1 MDWCAKVFQDSS
13 HDVAV
18 VGMGCRLPGN
28 NNTPEELWRSILQ
41 KVDASSEIPRMRWEP
56 YQQNA
61 QNARSIGKVP
71 RRGYFVKNLENFDAG
86 FFNISPKEAEQMD
99 PQQRLVLEVTWEA
112 LENAGIPLS
121 SLSGSDAAV
130 FMGVNSDDYGK
141 LLLEDLPHVE
151 PWMGIGTAYCGVA
164 NRISYHLNLMGPSTA
179 VDAAC
184 ASSLVAIHLG
194 RQAILSGE
202 SKVAIVGGVNAIFGP
217 GLTSVLDK
225 AGALSSDGRCHS
237 FDDAASGY
245 GRGEGAAVVILKN
258 MAEAVKDGDHILAT
272 LKGTA
277 VAQDG
282 RTNGIM
288 APNQKAQELVAR
300 KALDVARVDAS
311 TIDYVE
317 AHATST
323 PVGDPTEVSAIS
335 AVYGKGRSPDKPCYI
350 GSVKP
355 NVGHL
360 EAGAGA
366 VGFIKA
372 VMSVQ
377 KGILPPQ
384 ANLKTLNTRV
394 NWSEGVQVVQDIEDW
409 PSSGYPRRAG
419 VCSYGYGGTVSHAI
433 IEKYIQTGPAIY
445 SKEQWPKGTQVLLL
459 SSPQRRSLETQAATQ
474 AEWMSTVGKQ
484 NDLRCVA
491 ATLGTRRSHHKYRAA
506 FVVESHDD
514 AAEKLNAFACQTPT
528 KWTTSGGK
536 PEGDDRPVVWVFSGH
551 GAQWTDMAKDLL
563 QYRVFRDVIESV
575 DILVQKEMG
584 FSAIQ
589 AMEMGVLNGS
599 DQVQVLTYLMQ
610 IGLSEVLRS
619 LGVSCGAVI
628 GHSVGEIAASVAAG
642 CITPAEGTL
651 IVTRRAKLY
660 RRFMGAGGMALVCA
674 PLEQITIE
682 ISTQN
687 VNNLVV
693 AINSSPSS
701 CVVSGPKEEIEAF
714 ALNLNNKGIKT
725 IHVDTDIA
733 FHHPMLGELM
743 EPLAEALVGY
753 VSPSQSKVAIYS
765 TSASDPRSTMDRGIR
780 YWLDNMVNPVQLTS
794 AISAAAEDGMR
805 LFLEVSSHRIVS
817 HSIEETLLDI
827 GVGDFTVTNT
837 MLRDTPAER
846 TILYS
851 MAQLHCQG
859 AKIDWN
865 QHMQGAWAPNV
876 PTTTWNHRPICKQVN
891 ARSEHTTRMHDVDKH
906 NLLGH
911 RTIIAGDNTVIYETR
926 IDEQTKPFPGNH
938 PVHGCEIIPAAV
950 LMNTFLQG
958 TGAQVLYD
966 FSLRVPVATSE
977 PREVQFVV
985 QSNQSRLCSRLVEGS
1000 RTEGDSGW
1008 LTHTTSYWAVE
1019 QDEQPTTQN
1028 IDIEAV
1034 KSRINNKLEDSFS
1047 IDYLASVGVSA
1058 MGFPWVVTE
1067 HHGDLDEMVARVDVS
1082 PNNDSGE
1089 IPWDKG
1095 SWAPILD
1102 SATSVAS
1109 TLFFD
1114 NPCLRM
1120 PAHVKEVKIL
1130 VEQPPPKIAWLYVK
1144 KATGSDYAAHVS
1156 ICNEGGTVLL
1166 HVNSMRFSEIGGA
1179 PEDTGSLEGLVHQ
1192 LAWPPATYSESP
1204 LAISHIILISR
1215 DEGLANEYAASIDRE
1230 TQTVSIL
1237 TIPEE
1242 LAKIAE
1248 SEDILHQKDTIV
1260 TYIPGCVSNP
1270 DDISSAS
1277 REYAFDL
1284 VNIMKYISS
1293 SSLSVRVFV
1302 LTQRVIK
1309 ADTATSLAQAPLHGL
1324 SRIISSEVPDNWGA
1338 LIDLEIPVLPLAIMK
1353 YVRNADI
1360 VRISDGIP
1368 RVARLRPLPRTKAL
1382 PPSGQDSLLPC
1393 PSGTY
1398 LITGGLGDLGLATA
1412 DFLVQKGAR
1421 RIILVSRRALPRR
1434 KNWAA
1439 LVHSASPLAP
1449 IIKKI
1454 LSMESRGATIQ
1465 AIAID
1470 ISSHDAASQ
1479 LSSRIDDLCFPPI
1492 RGVVHAAGVLHN
1504 EHVLSVTPDSFERV
1518 LAPKIAGSLTL
1529 NMLFPPKTVD
1539 FMVLFS
1545 SCGQFFGFPGQASY
1559 ASGNAFLDAL
1569 ATYRRS
1575 QGDNTIAMQWTSWR
1589 EIGMAAGSEFVRA
1602 ELATKGITDISQ
1614 EEAFQ
1619 AWMHVSKYDVDHA
1632 VVLRSRALEKHEPLP
1647 SPLLV
1652 DIAIHKVSSILTP
1665 PPTPPLSASSD
1676 LLPLPRNPAD
1686 RFDSL
1691 SRQVRECVA
1700 NVLQMETDEVAS
1712 QEPLSNMGMDSVMT
1726 VHLRGRLQKSLGVLV
1741 PPNLTWSHPSID
1753 HIVKWLMEKTNDK
1766 E

>member
-1 MDWCAKVFQDSS
+1 MEDNDTSRG
-13 HDVAV
+13 VAV
-18 VGMGCRLPGN
+18 VGMGCRLPGR
-28 NNTPEELWRSILQ
+28 NNTPEELWRSILE
-41 KVDASSEIPRMRWEP
+41 KIDASSEIPSMRWEP
-56 YQQNA
+56 YRRNTRNA
-61 QNARSIGKVP
+61 KSIEKIP
-71 RRGYFVKNLENFDAG
+71 HRGYFLEDLENFDAS
-86 FFNISPKEAEQMD
+86 FFGISPKEAEQMD
-99 PQQRLVLEVTWEA
+99 PQQRLALEVAWEA
-112 LENAGIPLS
+112 LENAGIPSS

-164 NRISYHLNLMGPSTA
+164 NRISYHLNLLGPSTA

-217 GLTSVLDK
+217 ALTSALNK
-225 AGALSSDGRCHS
+225 AGALSSDGRCRS
-237 FDDAASGY
+237 FDNAAHGY

-258 MAEAVKDGDHILAT
+258 MAEAVKDGDHILAI

-311 TIDYVE
+311 TINYVE

-323 PVGDPTEVSAIS
+323 PVGDPTEVFAIS
-335 AVYGKGRSPDKPCYI
+335 TIYGKGRSPEKPCYI

-384 ANLKTLNTRV
+384 TNLKTLSSRV
-394 NWSEGVQVVQDIEDW
+394 NWSEGIRVVQDVEDW
-409 PSSGYPRRAG
+409 PRSGTPRRAS
-419 VCSYGYGGTVSHAI
+419 VCSYGYGGTVSHGI
-433 IEKYIQTGPAIY
+433 IEQYIQRNPPPID
-445 SKEQWPKGTQVLLL
+445 SRESWPKETQVLLL
-459 SSPQRRSLETQAATQ
+459 SAPQRMSLEAQAATQ
-474 AEWMSTVGKQ
+474 AEWISTVGKE

-514 AAEKLNAFACQTPT
+514 AAGKLDAFVRQTPT
-528 KWTTSGGK
+528 KWTTSGGV
-536 PEGDDRPVVWVFSGH
+536 PEGIDRPVVWVFSGH
-551 GAQWTDMAKDLL
+551 GAQWTDMAKDLV
-563 QYRVFRDVIESV
+563 QYPAFRNIIESV
-575 DILVQKEMG
+575 EALVQEEMG
-584 FSAIQ
+584 FSAIN
-589 AMEMGVLNGS
+589 AMEMGVLGGS

-610 IGLSEVLRS
+610 IGLNEVLRS
-619 LGVSCGAVI
+619 LGVSCNAVI

-642 CITPAEGTL
+642 CISPIEGTL

-660 RRFMGAGGMALVCA
+660 RRFMGAGAMVLVRA
-674 PLEQITIE
+674 PFEQVAIE
-682 ISTQN
+682 INS
-687 VNNLVV
+687 NNLVV
-693 AINSSPSS
+693 AIDSSPSS
-701 CVVSGPKEEIEAF
+701 CVVSGPSEEIEAF
-714 ALNLNNKGIKT
+714 ALNLNQKGVKT
-725 IHVDTDIA
+725 FRVDTNIA
-733 FHHPMLGELM
+733 FHHPMLYELM
-743 EPLAEALVGY
+743 DPLAEALDGC
-753 VSPSQSKVAIYS
+753 VSSAQPKVAIYS
-765 TSASDPRSTMDRGIR
+765 TSESNPRSNVDRDIH
-780 YWLDNMVNPVQLTS
+780 YWLNNMVNPVKLTS
-794 AISAAAEDGMR
+794 AIAAAAEDGMR

-827 GVGDFTVTNT
+827 GVGDFTVTST
-837 MLRDTPAER
+837 MLRETPAEK

-859 AKIDWN
+859 AKIGWN
-865 QHMQGAWAPNV
+865 HMQGSWAPNV
-876 PTTTWNHRPICKQVN
+876 PTTTWNHRPICKQVETP
-891 ARSEHTTRMHDVDKH
+891 SEQPTRVHDVEKH

-911 RTIIAGDNTVIYETR
+911 RTSVAGDSMIIYETR
-926 IDEQTKPFPGNH
+926 IDKQTKPFPGSH

-950 LMNTFLQG
+950 LVNTFLQG
-958 TGAQVLYD
+958 TRARMLSN
-966 FSLRVPVATSE
+966 FCLRVPVAISE

-985 QSNQSRLCSRLVEGS
+985 QSNQSRLCSRLLKGNG
-1000 RTEGDSGW
+1000 TEGDSGW

-1019 QDEQPTTQN
+1019 QDEQLATRKV
-1028 IDIEAV
+1028 DIEAV
-1034 KSRINNKLEDSFS
+1034 KSRINNKLENNFS

-1082 PNNDSGE
+1082 PHDSSGE
-1089 IPWDKG
+1089 VPWDKS

-1114 NPCLRM
+1114 NPQLRM

-1130 VEQPPPKIAWLYVK
+1130 VERPPPKTAWLYVK
-1144 KATGSDYAAHVS
+1144 KSLDSDYAAHIS
-1156 ICNEGGTVLL
+1156 ICNDDGTIFLQ
-1166 HVNSMRFSEIGGA
+1166 VNSMRFSEIDGA
-1179 PEDTGSLEGLVHQ
+1179 PEDRGSLEGLVHQ

-1204 LAISHIILISR
+1204 LTISSVILISR
-1215 DEGLANEYAASIDRE
+1215 DEVLANEYATSINRE
-1230 TQTVSIL
+1230 TQTVVVL
-1237 TIPEE
+1237 TIPE
-1242 LAKIAE
+1242 LAKLVDSGAVL
-1248 SEDILHQKDTIV
+1248 SQKDTIV
-1260 TYIPGCVSNP
+1260 TYIPGRVSSP
-1270 DDISSAS
+1270 DGIPSAS
-1277 REYAFDL
+1277 QEYASDL
-1284 VNIMKYISS
+1284 VGIMKVISS
-1293 SSLSVRVFV
+1293 STLSIRVFV
-1302 LTQRVIK
+1302 LTQGVVK
-1309 ADTATSLAQAPLHGL
+1309 AETATSLAQAPLHGL
-1324 SRIISSEVPDNWGA
+1324 SRIISSEIPDNWGA
-1338 LIDLEIPVLPLAIMK
+1338 LIDLETPVFPLATMK
-1353 YVRNADI
+1353 YVQNSDI
-1360 VRISDGIP
+1360 IRISDGIP
-1368 RVARLRPLPRTKAL
+1368 RVARLRPLPCTKAL
-1382 PPSGQDSLLPC
+1382 PPAKQNSLLPR

-1412 DFLVQKGAR
+1412 DFLIQKGAR
-1421 RIILVSRRALPRR
+1421 RIILVSRRALPHR
-1434 KNWAA
+1434 KGWAA
-1439 LVHSASPLAP
+1439 LIHSDSPLAP
-1449 IIKKI
+1449 VFKRI

-1465 AIAID
+1465 AIAVD
-1470 ISSHDAASQ
+1470 ISSPNAASQ
-1479 LSSRIDDLCFPPI
+1479 LSSRIDDLSLPPI

-1504 EHVLSVTPDSFERV
+1504 EHVLSATPSSFEHV
-1518 LAPKIAGSLTL
+1518 MAPKVAGSLTL

-1569 ATYRRS
+1569 ATHRRS

-1589 EIGMAAGSEFVRA
+1589 EIGMAAGSEFVKA

-1614 EEAFQ
+1614 DEAFQ
-1619 AWMHVSKYDVDHA
+1619 AWMHISRYDVDHA

-1647 SPLLV
+1647 NPLLA
-1652 DIAIHKVSSILTP
+1652 DIAIHKVAPILTPPPSPTFGASGNLLTP
-1665 PPTPPLSASSD
+1665 PPTPTKS
-1676 LLPLPRNPAD
+1676 
-1686 RFDSL
+1686 FDSL
-1691 SRQVRECVA
+1691 RKQVRECVA

-1726 VHLRGRLQKSLGVLV
+1726 VHLRGQLQKSLGVLV
-1741 PPNLTWSHPSID
+1741 PASLTWSHPTID
-1753 HIVKWLMEKTNDK
+1753 HIAKWLMEKSDGAK
-1766 E
+1766 Q

>member
-1 MDWCAKVFQDSS
+1 METSDFS

-28 NNTPEELWRSILQ
+28 NNTPEELWRSILE
-41 KVDASSEIPRMRWEP
+41 KVDASSEIPSMRWEP
-56 YQQNA
+56 YQRNA
-61 QNARSIGKVP
+61 QNARSIGTLP
-71 RRGYFVKNLENFDAG
+71 RRGYFVKNLENFDAS
-86 FFNISPKEAEQMD
+86 FFSISPKEAEQMD
-99 PQQRLVLEVTWEA
+99 PQQRLALEVTWEA

-164 NRISYHLNLMGPSTA
+164 NRISYHLNLMGPSSA

-245 GRGEGAAVVILKN
+245 GRGEGVAVIILKN
-258 MAEAVKDGDHILAT
+258 MAEAVKDGDHILAA

-384 ANLKTLNTRV
+384 ANLKTLSTRV
-394 NWSEGVQVVQDIEDW
+394 DWSEGLRVVQEIKDW
-409 PSSGYPRRAG
+409 PSSGNPRRAG
-419 VCSYGYGGTVSHAI
+419 VCSYGYGGTVSHGI
-433 IEKYIQTGPAIY
+433 IEQYIQTDPSIG
-445 SKEQWPKGTQVLLL
+445 SKEQWPKVTQVLLL
-459 SSPQRRSLETQAATQ
+459 SAPQRRSLETQAATQ

-506 FVVESHDD
+506 FVVGSHDD
-514 AAEKLNAFACQTPT
+514 AAGKLDAFACQTPT
-528 KWTTSGGK
+528 EWTTSGGI

-551 GAQWTDMAKDLL
+551 GAQWTDMAKNLL
-563 QYRVFRDVIESV
+563 KYPVFRGVIESV
-575 DILVQKEMG
+575 EALVQEEMG

-589 AMEMGVLNGS
+589 AMEVGVLNGS

-610 IGLSEVLRS
+610 IGLSEVLHS
-619 LGVSCGAVI
+619 LGVSCSAVI

-642 CITPAEGTL
+642 CITPIEGTL

-660 RRFMGAGGMALVCA
+660 RRFMGAGAMVLVRA
-674 PLEQITIE
+674 PFEQVTIE

-687 VNNLVV
+687 ANNLVA

-714 ALNLNNKGIKT
+714 VLNLNNKDVKT
-725 IHVDTDIA
+725 FHVDTDIA
-733 FHHPMLGELM
+733 FHHPVLCELM
-743 EPLAEALVGY
+743 DPLAEALDGCI
-753 VSPSQSKVAIYS
+753 SPLPSKVAIYS
-765 TSASDPRSTMDRGIR
+765 TSARDPRSTMDRGIR
-780 YWLDNMVNPVQLTS
+780 YWLDNMINPVQLTS

-827 GVGDFTVTNT
+827 GVGNFTVTNT

-859 AKIDWN
+859 AKIDWS
-865 QHMQGAWAPNV
+865 QHMQGPWAPNV
-876 PTTTWNHRPICKQVN
+876 PTTTWNHRPICWQVN
-891 ARSEHTTRMHDVDKH
+891 ARSEQPTRMHDVDKH

-911 RTIIAGDNTVIYETR
+911 RTSIAGDNTIIYETR
-926 IDEQTKPFPGNH
+926 IDEQTKPFPGSH

-950 LMNTFLQG
+950 LVNTFLQG
-958 TGAQVLYD
+958 TGAQVLYN
-966 FSLRVPVATSE
+966 FCLRVPVATSE
-977 PREVQFVV
+977 PREVQFIV
-985 QSNQSRLCSRLVEGS
+985 QSNQSRLCSRLVKGNGA
-1000 RTEGDSGW
+1000 EGDSGW
-1008 LTHTTSYWAVE
+1008 LTHTTSHWAVE
-1019 QDEQPTTQN
+1019 RDEQPTTRE

-1034 KSRINNKLEDSFS
+1034 KSRINNKLGDNFS
-1047 IDYLASVGVSA
+1047 IDYLASVGVPA
-1058 MGFPWVVTE
+1058 MGFPWVITE

-1082 PNNDSGE
+1082 PNNGSGE
-1089 IPWDKG
+1089 VPWDEG

-1109 TLFFD
+1109 TLFFH
-1114 NPCLRM
+1114 NPRLRM

-1130 VEQPPPKIAWLYVK
+1130 VEQPPPKTAWLYVK
-1144 KATGSDYAAHVS
+1144 KATASDYAAHVS
-1156 ICNEGGTVLL
+1156 ICNESGTVLL
-1166 HVNSMRFSEIGGA
+1166 QVNSMRFSEINGA
-1179 PEDTGSLEGLVHQ
+1179 PGDTGGLEGLVHQ

-1204 LAISHIILISR
+1204 LVITHVILISR
-1215 DEGLANEYAASIDRE
+1215 DGGLANEYAASIDQGK
-1230 TQTVSIL
+1230 QTVSVL
-1237 TIPEE
+1237 TTPEE
-1242 LAKIAE
+1242 LAKLTE
-1248 SEDILHQKDTIV
+1248 SENVLHQKDTIV
-1260 TYIPGCVSNP
+1260 TYIPGRVPSP
-1270 DDISSAS
+1270 DSIPSAS
-1277 REYAFDL
+1277 RDYAFDL
-1284 VNIMKYISS
+1284 VNIMKFISS
-1293 SSLSVRVFV
+1293 SALSIRVFV
-1302 LTQRVIK
+1302 LTQHVIK
-1309 ADTATSLAQAPLHGL
+1309 AETATSLAQAPLHGL

-1338 LIDLEIPVLPLAIMK
+1338 LIDVEMPVFPLAIIK
-1353 YVRNADI
+1353 YVQNGDI
-1360 VRISDGIP
+1360 IRISDGIP
-1368 RVARLRPLPRTKAL
+1368 RVARLRPLPRTKVL
-1382 PPSGQDSLLPC
+1382 PPSGQDSLLPR

-1421 RIILVSRRALPRR
+1421 RIILVSRRTLPRR
-1434 KNWAA
+1434 KDWAA
-1439 LVHSASPLAP
+1439 LIHSASPLAP
-1449 IIKKI
+1449 AIKKI

-1465 AIAID
+1465 AIAVD
-1470 ISSHDAASQ
+1470 ISSHNAASQ
-1479 LSSRIDDLCFPPI
+1479 LSNRIDDLCLPPI
-1492 RGVVHAAGVLHN
+1492 QGVVHAAGVLHN
-1504 EHVLSVTPDSFERV
+1504 EHVLSVTPDAFERV

-1529 NMLFPPKTVD
+1529 DKLFPPKTVD

-1569 ATYRRS
+1569 ASYRRS
-1575 QGDNTIAMQWTSWR
+1575 QGDNTIAIQWTSWR
-1589 EIGMAAGSEFVRA
+1589 EIGMAAGSEFVKA

-1614 EEAFQ
+1614 DEAFQ

-1632 VVLRSRALEKHEPLP
+1632 VVLRSRALEKHEALP
-1647 SPLLV
+1647 SPLLF
-1652 DIAIHKVSSILTP
+1652 DIATQNASAILTP
-1665 PPTPPLSASSD
+1665 PPSPTLSASGDS
-1676 LLPLPRNPAD
+1676 LTPPRTPAD
-1686 RFDSL
+1686 RFDTL

-1700 NVLQMETDEVAS
+1700 RVLQMETNEVSS
-1712 QEPLSNMGMDSVMT
+1712 QEPLSNLGMDSVMT
-1726 VHLRGRLQKSLGVLV
+1726 VHLRGRLQNSLGVLV
-1741 PPNLTWSHPSID
+1741 PPNLTWSHPTID
-1753 HIVKWLMEKTNDK
+1753 HIVKWLMEKTNGRVLRSPV
-1766 E
+1766 

>member
-1 MDWCAKVFQDSS
+1 MEDNDIS

-18 VGMGCRLPGN
+18 VGMGCRLPGKI
-28 NNTPEELWRSILQ
+28 NTPEELWRSILK
-41 KVDASSEIPRMRWEP
+41 KVDASSEIPSLRWAP
-56 YQQNA
+56 YQRNA
-61 QNARSIGKVP
+61 QDARSIGKVP
-71 RRGYFVKNLENFDAG
+71 RRGYFVENLENFDAS
-86 FFNISPKEAEQMD
+86 FFSISPKEAEQMD
-99 PQQRLVLEVTWEA
+99 PQQRLALEVAWEA

-121 SLSGSDAAV
+121 SLSGSDTAV

-141 LLLEDLPHVE
+141 LLLQDLPHVE

-179 VDAAC
+179 IDAAC

-194 RQAILSGE
+194 RQAILGGE

-258 MAEAVKDGDHILAT
+258 MAEAVKDGDHILAA

-300 KALDVARVDAS
+300 KALEVARVGAS

-384 ANLKTLNTRV
+384 ANLKTLSTRV
-394 NWSEGVQVVQDIEDW
+394 DWSEGVRVVQDIEDW
-409 PSSGYPRRAG
+409 PSSGNPRRAG
-419 VCSYGYGGTVSHAI
+419 VCSYGYGGTVSHGI
-433 IEKYIQTGPAIY
+433 IEQYIQTDPPIN
-445 SKEQWPKGTQVLLL
+445 SKGQWPKGTQVLLL
-459 SSPQRRSLETQAATQ
+459 SAPQRRSLEAQAATQ
-474 AEWMSTVGKQ
+474 AEWMSTVGKL

-491 ATLGTRRSHHKYRAA
+491 ATLGTRRSHLKYRAA

-514 AAEKLNAFACQTPT
+514 AAEKLNAFARQTPI
-528 KWTTSGGK
+528 KWATSGRL

-563 QYRVFRDVIESV
+563 QCPVFRDVIESV
-575 DILVQKEMG
+575 ETLIQDEMG

-610 IGLSEVLRS
+610 IGLSAVLRS

-642 CITPAEGTL
+642 CITPVEGTL

-660 RRFMGAGGMALVCA
+660 RRFMGAGAMVLVRA
-674 PLEQITIE
+674 PFEQVTSE
-682 ISTQN
+682 ISTQH
-687 VNNLVV
+687 VNHLVA
-693 AINSSPSS
+693 AINSSSSS
-701 CVVSGPKEEIEAF
+701 CVVSGPREEIEAF
-714 ALNLNNKGIKT
+714 ALNLNNKGVKT
-725 IHVDTDIA
+725 FRVDTDIA
-733 FHHPMLGELM
+733 FHHPMLSELM
-743 EPLAEALVGY
+743 DPLEEALDGCI
-753 VSPSQSKVAIYS
+753 SPSQSKVTIYS
-765 TSASDPRSTMDRGIR
+765 TSTSDPRSTMDRGIR

-794 AISAAAEDGMR
+794 AIAAAAEDGMR
-805 LFLEVSSHRIVS
+805 LFLEVSSHCIVS
-817 HSIEETLLDI
+817 HSISETLLNI
-827 GVGDFTVTNT
+827 GVEDYTVTNT

-859 AKIDWN
+859 AKIDWS
-865 QHMQGAWAPNV
+865 QYMQGAWAPNV
-876 PTTTWNHRPICKQVN
+876 PTTTWNHRPICRQVN
-891 ARSEHTTRMHDVDKH
+891 AWSEQPTRMHDVDKH

-911 RTIIAGDNTVIYETR
+911 RTSIAGDNTIIYETR
-926 IDEQTKPFPGNH
+926 IDEQTKPFPGSH
-938 PVHGCEIIPAAV
+938 PVRGCEIIPAAV
-950 LMNTFLQG
+950 LVNTFLQG
-958 TGAQVLYD
+958 TGAQVLYN
-966 FSLRVPVATSE
+966 FCLRVPVATSE

-985 QSNQSRLCSRLVEGS
+985 QSNQSRLCSRLVKGNG
-1000 RTEGDSGW
+1000 TEGDSGW
-1008 LTHTTSYWAVE
+1008 LTHTTSCWTVE
-1019 QDEQPTTQN
+1019 QDEQPTTRKV
-1028 IDIEAV
+1028 DIEAV
-1034 KSRINNKLEDSFS
+1034 KPRINNKLEDNFS

-1067 HHGDLDEMVARVDVS
+1067 HHGNLDEMVARVDVS
-1082 PNNDSGE
+1082 PNNGSGE
-1089 IPWDKG
+1089 IPWDKS

-1114 NPCLRM
+1114 NPRLRM

-1144 KATGSDYAAHVS
+1144 KATDSDYAAHIS
-1156 ICNEGGTVLL
+1156 ICNEDGTVLL
-1166 HVNSMRFSEIGGA
+1166 QVNSMRFSEIDGT
-1179 PEDTGSLEGLVHQ
+1179 PEDRGGLEGLVHQ

-1204 LAISHIILISR
+1204 LAISHVILISR
-1215 DEGLANEYAASIDRE
+1215 DESLANEYAASINRD
-1230 TQTVSIL
+1230 TQTVIIL
-1237 TIPEE
+1237 ISPEE
-1242 LAKIAE
+1242 LAKLAE
-1248 SEDILHQKDTIV
+1248 DANVLHQKDTIV
-1260 TYIPGCVSNP
+1260 TYIPGCVSSL
-1270 DDISSAS
+1270 DSITSAS
-1277 REYAFDL
+1277 QEYTSDL
-1284 VNIMKYISS
+1284 VNIMKLISS
-1293 SSLSVRVFV
+1293 SAFSIKVFV
-1302 LTQRVIK
+1302 LTHRVAK
-1309 ADTATSLAQAPLHGL
+1309 AETATSLAQAPLHGL

-1338 LIDLEIPVLPLAIMK
+1338 LIDLETPVFPLAIMK
-1353 YVRNADI
+1353 YVQNGDI
-1360 VRISDGIP
+1360 IRISDGIP

-1382 PPSGQDSLLPC
+1382 RPSGQNSLLPR

-1434 KNWAA
+1434 KDWAA

-1449 IIKKI
+1449 TIKKI

-1465 AIAID
+1465 AIAVD
-1470 ISSHDAASQ
+1470 ISSHNAASQ
-1479 LSSRIDDLCFPPI
+1479 LSSRIDDLCLPPVQ
-1492 RGVVHAAGVLHN
+1492 GVVHAAGVLHN

-1545 SCGQFFGFPGQASY
+1545 SCGQFFGFPGQGSY

-1575 QGDNTIAMQWTSWR
+1575 QGDNTVAMQWTSWR
-1589 EIGMAAGSEFVRA
+1589 EIGMAAGSEFVKA

-1614 EEAFQ
+1614 DEAFQ

-1647 SPLLV
+1647 SPLLI
-1652 DIAIHKVSSILTP
+1652 DIAIQKVSSILTP
-1665 PPTPPLSASSD
+1665 PPSPPLSASGDS
-1676 LLPLPRNPAD
+1676 LTPPQTPAD

-1691 SRQVRECVA
+1691 TRQVRECVA
-1700 NVLQMETDEVAS
+1700 SVLQMETDEVAS
-1712 QEPLSNMGMDSVMT
+1712 QELLSNMGMDSVMT

-1741 PPNLTWSHPSID
+1741 PPNLTWCHPTID
-1753 HIVKWLMEKTNDK
+1753 HIVKWLMEKAGGN

>member
-1 MDWCAKVFQDSS
+1 MEANDSP

-794 AISAAAEDGMR
+794 AISAAAED
-805 LFLEVSSHRIVS
+805 
-817 HSIEETLLDI
+817 
-827 GVGDFTVTNT
+827 
-837 MLRDTPAER
+837 
-846 TILYS
+846 
-851 MAQLHCQG
+851 
-859 AKIDWN
+859 
-865 QHMQGAWAPNV
+865 
-876 PTTTWNHRPICKQVN
+876 
-891 ARSEHTTRMHDVDKH
+891 
-906 NLLGH
+906 
-911 RTIIAGDNTVIYETR
+911 
-926 IDEQTKPFPGNH
+926 
-938 PVHGCEIIPAAV
+938 
-950 LMNTFLQG
+950 
-958 TGAQVLYD
+958 
-966 FSLRVPVATSE
+966 
-977 PREVQFVV
+977 
-985 QSNQSRLCSRLVEGS
+985 
-1000 RTEGDSGW
+1000 
-1008 LTHTTSYWAVE
+1008 
-1019 QDEQPTTQN
+1019 
-1028 IDIEAV
+1028 
-1034 KSRINNKLEDSFS
+1034 
-1047 IDYLASVGVSA
+1047 
-1058 MGFPWVVTE
+1058 
-1067 HHGDLDEMVARVDVS
+1067 
-1082 PNNDSGE
+1082 
-1089 IPWDKG
+1089 
-1095 SWAPILD
+1095 
-1102 SATSVAS
+1102 
-1109 TLFFD
+1109 
-1114 NPCLRM
+1114 
-1120 PAHVKEVKIL
+1120 
-1130 VEQPPPKIAWLYVK
+1130 
-1144 KATGSDYAAHVS
+1144 
-1156 ICNEGGTVLL
+1156 
-1166 HVNSMRFSEIGGA
+1166 
-1179 PEDTGSLEGLVHQ
+1179 
-1192 LAWPPATYSESP
+1192 
-1204 LAISHIILISR
+1204 
-1215 DEGLANEYAASIDRE
+1215 
-1230 TQTVSIL
+1230 
-1237 TIPEE
+1237 
-1242 LAKIAE
+1242 
-1248 SEDILHQKDTIV
+1248 
-1260 TYIPGCVSNP
+1260 
-1270 DDISSAS
+1270 
-1277 REYAFDL
+1277 
-1284 VNIMKYISS
+1284 
-1293 SSLSVRVFV
+1293 
-1302 LTQRVIK
+1302 
-1309 ADTATSLAQAPLHGL
+1309 
-1324 SRIISSEVPDNWGA
+1324 
-1338 LIDLEIPVLPLAIMK
+1338 
-1353 YVRNADI
+1353 
-1360 VRISDGIP
+1360 
-1368 RVARLRPLPRTKAL
+1368 
-1382 PPSGQDSLLPC
+1382 
-1393 PSGTY
+1393 
-1398 LITGGLGDLGLATA
+1398 
-1412 DFLVQKGAR
+1412 
-1421 RIILVSRRALPRR
+1421 
-1434 KNWAA
+1434 
-1439 LVHSASPLAP
+1439 ASPLAP

-1652 DIAIHKVSSILTP
+1652 DIAIHKISSILTP